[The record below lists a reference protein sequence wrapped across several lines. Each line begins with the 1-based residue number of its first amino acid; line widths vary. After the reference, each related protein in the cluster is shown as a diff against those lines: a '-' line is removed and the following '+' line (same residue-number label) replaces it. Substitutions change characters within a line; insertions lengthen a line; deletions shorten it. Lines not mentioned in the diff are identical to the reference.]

1 MKNHKSIMSEEAL
14 HAGWHHELIKV
25 LQDKLEVL
33 KNSENFYD
41 SFQAIDDLS
50 GIIHQASAEAEDNA
64 DYFKSLKKTYF

>member
-1 MKNHKSIMSEEAL
+1 MSEEAL
-14 HAGWHHELIKV
+14 HAGWNYELIKV

-50 GIIHQASAEAEDNA
+50 GIIHQASTEAEDNA
-64 DYFKSLKKTYF
+64 DYFKTLKKTYF